1 MMADYQMQ
9 GNVYPEAIRY
19 YQRALRMDSL
29 MNYARVNLAAAYNVV
44 GQNEEA
50 LEVLQQ
56 AAAIDAFND
65 HIYYS
70 LGLLQYEMGSLPAA
84 LENFQKAVNLGS
96 VNPGLY
102 YNYGIA
108 LQVQGKLKEA
118 EEILLRGIA
127 LNPQAANINYGLV
140 YLYMQQQLPQKAMKY
155 AQVLKG
161 IDPGNPEYQELF
173 RNLGI

>member
-1 MMADYQMQ
+1 M
-9 GNVYPEAIRY
+9 YPEAIRY

-50 LEVLQQ
+50 LEVLQK

-102 YNYGIA
+102 YNC
-108 LQVQGKLKEA
+108 
-118 EEILLRGIA
+118 LLYTSPSPRDRTRSRMPSSA
-127 LNPQAANINYGLV
+127 
-140 YLYMQQQLPQKAMKY
+140 
-155 AQVLKG
+155 
-161 IDPGNPEYQELF
+161 
-173 RNLGI
+173 